1 MTTGTRKSTS
11 SKSNDKGLK
20 TEMPSSANSDEEAI
34 VLSYL
39 RKHGLSDAAAQLT
52 KILEQRQEEEGE
64 AGAKKRKIENKIPA
78 IDYDLSDDAGADL
91 TKNGEGSSGMG
102 YDVDSAPSVALWGV
116 GCPSLKDK
124 AGVRDEARGYVEGF
138 TSLITWILSLGD
150 DPANLARFVDDA
162 DNYADNDDHVHS
174 NAEDGNE
181 EGEDMDAMK
190 ETLTEQ
196 GENDQ
201 NRDNVSIMECDED
214 KFDHQD
220 LASSASKENAQE
232 KTTENAQEK
241 TTSHKPHP
249 GLATLV
255 QHALL
260 AENNE
265 HSPTLKL
272 PSLTNNLSSIIP
284 SSAALR
290 QHHDPLLVP
299 PSTKPE
305 LLSLSFPL
313 MVHTYCELLSCNMEQ
328 TARAFLETYRHLYEP
343 AYPDAIADLDKCR
356 STSLLVDLNEAV
368 MNQNAVQNE
377 IRSINVQ
384 IANGEK
390 KREELESSLADFKER
405 EKQRQQ
411 QQQPPMPIK
420 QSSLLIQEQENNL
433 SKIDTTLS
441 CLSQRLTELNANNTQ
456 LQTKL
461 SSFPFL
467 RRVRALKWN
476 VTISTSSFHALEG
489 YAASR
494 SESIAMTSL
503 LMNRCHLIVERRDPL
518 PFCPVAILEDVID
531 KKRGK
536 DSVKWA
542 APVHPAV
549 RAMEAG
555 EEVEGVND
563 NTPHQALARS
573 ILVHSESLPY
583 PKYRLDE
590 TDKDAEAK
598 SAVEFNR
605 ALLVNGFR
613 RLEALELKREY
624 EAGMFNLD
632 EDESKHHQN
641 VADPLSPSVLLGSLC
656 CSSEAD
662 VGAGAPW
669 KESNVGITSAS
680 ICPPDGRK
688 VAVGCDDAAVRIWS
702 LDRPVNKYSSK
713 DGSSASGS
721 TLGEPSIVLL
731 GHKNGFPVFDVDW
744 TRNGRT
750 LLSAGGDGSV
760 RLWDTDAVGPYGR
773 LSNVSLQK
781 GDAKGGRKNGQTSTS
796 LTGLDIPGSKAEPMV
811 EIGGAALSVYRGHA
825 PSTPIWSVSSA
836 PCGYYFASAGSDYT
850 ARIWCTERCSPLRV
864 LSGHISPS
872 VNCVTWHPN
881 CNYVVTASDDKTCR
895 MWDIQTGKCV
905 RILAGSSRGLNVVR
919 VSPSG
924 KYVAGA
930 GYDNI
935 VRIWDLSNGRLVN
948 ELRPSTTQKLSFS
961 EGMIQSMSYSSCGSA
976 LAVGGEDCTVR
987 IWDVRGA
994 ASHLSDPNYF
1004 AATKGPNATSSMS
1017 DGLSNAGTTQ
1027 LQRSHLY
1034 ERVRPG
1040 MRAPTCMFN
1049 TKNISVLDLKYTKR
1063 NLLLTVGN
1071 YAA

>member
-1 MTTGTRKSTS
+1 MTTATKKSAS
-11 SKSNDKGLK
+11 SKSNEKGSASE
-20 TEMPSSANSDEEAI
+20 TPPSANSDEEAI

-64 AGAKKRKIENKIPA
+64 SGAKKRKIENKIPA
-78 IDYDLSDDAGADL
+78 IDYDVSEDADADS
-91 TKNGEGSSGMG
+91 TKNGERPLGMG

-124 AGVRDEARGYVEGF
+124 TGVRDEARGYVEGF
-138 TSLITWILSLGD
+138 TGLITWILSLGD
-150 DPANLARFVDDA
+150 DPANLAGFVDDT
-162 DNYADNDDHVHS
+162 DNCGNDHDDDESDAQDGTEEEEGGDAEENTQTAPVENEQDDHVS
-174 NAEDGNE
+174 N
-181 EGEDMDAMK
+181 
-190 ETLTEQ
+190 
-196 GENDQ
+196 
-201 NRDNVSIMECDED
+201 MECDQD
-214 KFDHQD
+214 KVEHQD
-220 LASSASKENAQE
+220 IASNASNENAQE
-232 KTTENAQEK
+232 RRTNHQ
-241 TTSHKPHP
+241 PHS

-260 AENNE
+260 AESDE
-265 HSPTLKL
+265 HSPTLQL
-272 PSLTNNLSSIIP
+272 PSLTNNISTLIP

-290 QHHDPLLVP
+290 QHYDPLVMP

-313 MVHTYCELLSCNMEQ
+313 MVHTYCELLSCNMER

-343 AYPDAIADLDKCR
+343 TYPDAIADMDKCS
-356 STSLLVDLNEAV
+356 STSLLVELNDAV
-368 MNQNAVQNE
+368 TDQNAVQNE

-390 KREELESSLADFKER
+390 KREELEKSLADFKER

-411 QQQPPMPIK
+411 QQQQQPMSTK
-420 QSSLLIQEQENNL
+420 QVSSRIQEQENNL
-433 SKIDTTLS
+433 AVIDATLS
-441 CLSQRLTELNANNTQ
+441 SLAQRLTELNTNNTL

-494 SESIAMTSL
+494 SESIVMTSL

-518 PFCPVAILEDVID
+518 PFCPVAVLEDVKD
-531 KKRGK
+531 KNGGK
-536 DSVKWA
+536 ETVKWA

-549 RAMEAG
+549 RAIEEG
-555 EEVEGVND
+555 EDVQGVDGNA
-563 NTPHQALARS
+563 PHQALARS

-583 PKYRLDE
+583 PKYRLDGN
-590 TDKDAEAK
+590 DKDAEAK

-613 RLEALELKREY
+613 RLEALELKRDY
-624 EAGMFNLD
+624 EAGMFNSD
-632 EDESKHHQN
+632 EQESKNHQN
-641 VADPLSPSVLLGSLC
+641 VADPLSPSVLLGALC

-669 KESNVGITSAS
+669 AESNVGITSAS

-702 LDRPVNKYSSK
+702 LDRPGNTDSSK
-713 DGSSASGS
+713 DGSSAASS
-721 TLGEPSIVLL
+721 ALGEPSMVLL

-750 LLSAGGDGSV
+750 LLSAGGDGSI
-760 RLWDTDAVGPYGR
+760 RLWDTEAVGPYGR

-781 GDAKGGRKNGQTSTS
+781 GDARGAKKNGPTSIS
-796 LTGLDIPGSKAEPMV
+796 STGLDIPGSKAEPMV

-930 GYDNI
+930 GYDSI

-948 ELRPSTTQKLSFS
+948 ELRPSNSQESSFS
-961 EGMIQSMSYSSCGSA
+961 EGMIHSISYSSCGSA

-994 ASHLSDPNYF
+994 ACHLSDPGYF
-1004 AATKGPNATSSMS
+1004 AATKGPHATSSVS
-1017 DGLSNAGTTQ
+1017 DGLTNAVTTTQ
-1027 LQRSHLY
+1027 LQRTHVN
-1034 ERVRPG
+1034 ETVRPG
-1040 MRAPTCMFN
+1040 MRVPTCMFMTN
-1049 TKNISVLDLKYTKR
+1049 NISVLDLKYTKR

-1071 YAA
+1071 YST